1 MEALERVLSR
11 RRGLSQELDEIRNV
25 AEEDPRVPE
34 APVGTSWID
43 AEYPIIIDIMRAGA
57 KAVLNS

>member
-34 APVGTSWID
+34 APVGTAWID